1 MPAMASTI
9 TSTRREPTL
18 VRTSDAIDLSGAD
31 AEQDVFVPV
40 DDLAFA
46 GDQLHVIGAAGA
58 EPFCDDFPSMAAA
71 TGALDFELKS
81 GLRPWLGPALL
92 LSLCLHGLV
101 AGAFL
106 MSARHEP
113 AF

>member
-9 TSTRREPTL
+9 TTTRREPTL

-58 EPFCDDFPSMAAA
+58 ESFCDDFPSMAAA

-81 GLRPWLGPALL
+81 GLGPALL